1 MPCNK
6 KRLPREITFED
17 VIIEPAEVVEGM
29 VENVVMEMV
38 NNREKENS
46 WLQTSYLSFLSTK
59 IFSRQIFLHTN
70 FEQNGINFDKTP

>member
-6 KRLPREITFED
+6 KRFPREITFED

-38 NNREKENS
+38 NDQVKE
-46 WLQTSYLSFLSTK
+46 F
-59 IFSRQIFLHTN
+59 
-70 FEQNGINFDKTP
+70 